1 MRGDPALGPHWR
13 ANRRGEDD
21 EALWFDPAVTDP
33 MAVLPYLRP
42 YPAEAMEDYAVSQL
56 VLSVRNDGPEL
67 VRPRAGS

>member
-33 MAVLPYLRP
+33 MAVLPYPRP
-42 YPAEAMEDYAVSQL
+42 YRAEAMEGYPVSPL
-56 VLSVRNDGPEL
+56 VSLVRNDGPEL
-67 VRPRAGS
+67 VRRLP